1 MQAVMKRGG
10 TLTCEEVADPTP
22 GQGQTLVKSLACGI
36 CGSDLHSLHYADKS
50 SIKQRGSGPDD
61 GPRHF
66 VFGHEFCA
74 EILEHGPGTQ
84 SKLKAGTRVVS
95 MPFAAGPGGTETVG
109 YSPRFPGGFAERMV
123 LTERLLLEV
132 PNGLPTD
139 LAALTEPMAVGAHGV
154 ARATLDKDSVAMIVG
169 MGPVGAAV
177 LMNLKA
183 QGFGPVVAVDFSPRR
198 RKLAEQLGADLVID
212 PRESNPHESWAALGV
227 ASSQPDPLNLPA
239 AGGGKRAVIFECVG
253 NPGVLQAIISGAPFG
268 SEIVILGVC
277 MEADTFQP
285 GQAVTKELSIRTG
298 VFYSAEEFARSLRNL
313 AEGVIDGRP
322 LITDHVGLAGVA
334 DAFERLKNPEDQV
347 KVIVEPGRTT

>member
-10 TLTCEEVADPTP
+10 TLTCEETPDPVA

-36 CGSDLHSLHYADKS
+36 CGSDLHTLHYADKS
-50 SIKQRGSGPDD
+50 SIKARGAGPDE

-66 VFGHEFCA
+66 VFGHEYCA

-84 SKLKAGTRVVS
+84 GRLKPGTRVVS
-95 MPFAAGPGGTETVG
+95 MPFAIGPNGTETVG

-123 LTERLLLEV
+123 LTESLLLEV
-132 PNGLPTD
+132 PNGLPAD

-154 ARATLDKDSVAMIVG
+154 GRATLDKDSVAMIIG

-183 QGFGPVVAVDFSPRR
+183 QGFGPVVCVDYSPRR
-198 RKLAEQLGADLVID
+198 RRLAEQLGADLVID
-212 PRESNPHESWAALGV
+212 PGASNPHDSWAGLGV
-227 ASSQPDPLNLPA
+227 FTGQHDPLNL
-239 AGGGKRAVIFECVG
+239 AGTAGGKRAVIFECVG
-253 NPGVLQAIISGAPFG
+253 NPGVLQGIIAGAPFG

-277 MEADTFQP
+277 MEADSFQP
-285 GQAVTKELSIRTG
+285 GQAVTKEISIRTA
-298 VFYSAEEFARSLRNL
+298 VFYSAEEFARSLHNL

-334 DAFERLKNPEDQV
+334 DAFVRLGNPEDQV
-347 KVIVEPGRTT
+347 KVMVEPGRA